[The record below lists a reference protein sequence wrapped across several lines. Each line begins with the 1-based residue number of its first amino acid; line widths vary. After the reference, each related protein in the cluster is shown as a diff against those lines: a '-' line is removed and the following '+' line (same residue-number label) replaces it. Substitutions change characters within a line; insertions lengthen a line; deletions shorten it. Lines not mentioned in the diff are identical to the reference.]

1 MKIAYLTTCFGTR
14 SHTFIRRE
22 IRALRAMGL
31 DIILVGIR
39 RDDGNIAQDAADLVA
54 ETHYLYPFNRSSILR
69 SNIKALTQSPLH
81 YLRGLW
87 SSLASPEF
95 GVQRRLKMLYH
106 FLASAP
112 TAESLRANGVT
123 HVHAHFLN
131 VSSSVAMFAAHHA
144 KLPFSVTVH
153 SAGTFRT
160 ASDVGI
166 HQKLQAAQFLLMISA
181 YNVEYFDA
189 ITPCRDKSHVV
200 RCGMDLQGFD
210 YRAPATY
217 ETGSPPKILAVGR
230 FVEKKGFRYLIE
242 AAQVLRNRGIEFQL
256 EIIGGGPLET
266 ELHQQVQTLGLEDT
280 INFAGQQST
289 HYVRNAMAGSDIVVV
304 PSVTSQSGEMEGLP
318 VVIMEAMASGVFVIA
333 SAHSGIPEI
342 VADGTTG
349 YLTPEKDVD
358 ALALAVERVL
368 TAPDT
373 AILGRAR
380 ELIENTFNIDVVAQ
394 QRYSLFKHYHLG
406 T

>member
-1 MKIAYLTTCFGTR
+1 MKVAYLTTCFGTR

-31 DIILVGIR
+31 DIILVGVR
-39 RDDGNIAQDAADLVA
+39 KDEGNIAQDAADLVA
-54 ETHYLYPFNRSSILR
+54 ETHYLYPLDTPSVLR
-69 SNIKALTQSPLH
+69 GNLKSLAESPFH
-81 YLRGLW
+81 YLRGMW
-87 SSLASPEF
+87 TSLSSPEF
-95 GVQRRLKMLYH
+95 GVRRRLKMLYH
-106 FLASAP
+106 FFVSAH

-166 HQKLQAAQFLLMISA
+166 HQKLQTAQFLLMISA
-181 YNVEYFDA
+181 FNVEYFDA
-189 ITPCRDKSHVV
+189 ISPCRNKSHVV

-210 YRAPATY
+210 YRTPDAYRP
-217 ETGSPPKILAVGR
+217 GIPSKILAVGR

-242 AAQVLRNRGIEFQL
+242 AAQVLQNRGVEFQL
-256 EIIGGGPLET
+256 EIIGGGPLES
-266 ELHQQVQTLGLEDT
+266 ELQQQVETLGLQNR
-280 INFAGQQST
+280 IHFAGQQST
-289 HYVRNAMAGSDIVVV
+289 HYVRNAMAGSDVVVV
-304 PSVTSQSGEMEGLP
+304 PSVTSASGEMEGLP

-342 VADGTTG
+342 VEDGVTG
-349 YLTPEKDVD
+349 YLTHEKD
-358 ALALAVERVL
+358 AEAIARAIERILA
-368 TAPDT
+368 APDT
-373 AILGRAR
+373 EVLGRAR
-380 ELIENTFNIDVVAQ
+380 ELIENAFNIDVVAQ
-394 QRYSLFKHYHLG
+394 QRYSLFKQYHLG